1 MQLDHHDLHTD
12 FPQLSDRIHQ
22 LKTEDAH
29 FAKLFGEYDTL
40 DHEIRRIEEH
50 GSAIGDADLEKMKYQ
65 RIHLKD
71 ALYGMLT
78 KVG

>member
-12 FPQLSDRIHQ
+12 FPQLGPRIHQ
-22 LKTEDAH
+22 LKTEDPH
-29 FAKLFGEYDTL
+29 FAKMFEEYDAL

-50 GSAIGDADLEKMKYQ
+50 GSAIGDVELEKMKYR

-71 ALYGMLT
+71 ALYAALT
-78 KVG
+78 KPS